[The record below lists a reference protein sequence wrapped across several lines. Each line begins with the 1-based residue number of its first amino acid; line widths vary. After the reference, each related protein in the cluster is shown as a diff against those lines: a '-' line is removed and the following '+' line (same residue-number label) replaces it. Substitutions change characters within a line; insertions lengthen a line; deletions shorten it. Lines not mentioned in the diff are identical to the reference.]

1 MKMLE
6 KFMDHISGELEG
18 AMEYAEKYI
27 ENKAKGNTM
36 RANAFKEMA
45 GDELRHAERIHEF
58 SSKDIQ
64 DVEHVYA
71 LSDEEKEK
79 WEHFQKKYVHTMA
92 LIKHMLS

>member
-36 RANAFKEMA
+36 RANVFKEMA
-45 GDELRHAERIHEF
+45 GDELRHAEIH
-58 SSKDIQ
+58 
-64 DVEHVYA
+64 A
-71 LSDEEKEK
+71 LQHGQNIYSHLYDPKRRK
-79 WEHFQKKYVHTMA
+79 RRSVD
-92 LIKHMLS
+92 